1 MNSRYKASSASDST
15 GSYSLCR
22 WIACALA
29 LVVLAGAAPLAL
41 SSKDTDPEEKA
52 IIKYVNEKEGN
63 TYFAD
68 MLWGIDLKNGKFLD
82 QRTASL
88 KVGIFAVQD
97 STGELKNI
105 KYSKKVIYP
114 DKDFKNGSV
123 GTILR
128 GVFYADLVKQFNKK
142 LKTSKSTRDKV
153 MKRQKLL
160 RLLSW
165 CDAHYLPGMK
175 SKVEKELKRIDSE
188 VLKDE
193 LSGDIFNRTEE
204 QDAIVE
210 RMKGLTDIETVHL
223 AASDHIT
230 LASDFIPPKTLER
243 MIKVG
248 ERIYRDFCELMYVD
262 GVDNLKP
269 KPEGEVLRIYFISH
283 TTTLEEMLT
292 QASKFGPGLNDM
304 KHKESLKLF
313 LMLGGGIMGT
323 TLHKKKSILRVSFRA
338 LESRDRDAP
347 SKIKKNPP
355 NSDYTDSVVS
365 GLGHTLIDNWLG
377 HPPAF
382 KGRITMPWLA
392 EGYAQYLC
400 IKNLGIRGPST
411 VDFDFAY
418 ARRETGRGYSWVGD
432 IEEMMHRIA
441 HDPEADK
448 FEDLI
453 RISHFRNLKAES
465 VAKSVSLIDFL
476 METDRIAFLNFL
488 KDMQKLYRK
497 LDKTGNQQLFMNGL
511 DPLIAKHFGTK
522 QEEGGMASR
531 LKKKSTILASVKDME
546 RAWSDWTARWIKGKK
561 K

>member
-1 MNSRYKASSASDST
+1 MNTRYVSPSSSGSPLPASRS
-15 GSYSLCR
+15 R
-22 WIACALA
+22 WIVFSMVLL
-29 LVVLAGAAPLAL
+29 LVAGAAAP
-41 SSKDTDPEEKA
+41 SSAGKDTDPSEKA
-52 IIKYVNEKEGN
+52 IIKYLNENEGN
-63 TYFAD
+63 IYFAD

-82 QRTASL
+82 TRTASL

-97 STGELKNI
+97 SDGELKNI

-142 LKTSKSTRDKV
+142 LKTSKSTKDKV

-188 VLKDE
+188 VMKE
-193 LSGDIFNRTEE
+193 EKSGEIFNRTEE
-204 QDAIVE
+204 QDALVE
-210 RMKGLTDIETVHL
+210 QLKTLLDVETVHL

-230 LASDFIPPKTLER
+230 LASDFLPPKTLER

-262 GVDNLKP
+262 GVKDLREIP
-269 KPEGEVLRIYFISH
+269 QGEILRMYYLTH
-283 TTTLEEMLT
+283 TTTLEDILK
-292 QASKFGPGLNDM
+292 QASKFGPGLSDT
-304 KHKESLKLF
+304 KHKESLKLN
-313 LMLGGGIMGT
+313 LMLGGVRMRT
-323 TLHKKKSILRVSFRA
+323 ALHKKKSILTISFSA
-338 LESRDRDAP
+338 LERRDRDDP
-347 SKIKKNPP
+347 SKITSNPP
-355 NSDYTDSVVS
+355 NADYTNHLVS
-365 GLGHTLIDNWLG
+365 TLGHTLMNNWLG

-382 KGRITMPWLA
+382 KNHIAMPWLA

-400 IKNLGIRGPST
+400 IKNLGVRGTST
-411 VDFDFAY
+411 VDFDFEY

-441 HDPEADK
+441 HDPDADK

-453 RISHFRNLKAES
+453 RITHFRNLKAES

-476 METDRIAFLNFL
+476 METNRIGFLNFL

-497 LDKTGNQQLFMNGL
+497 LDKTGNQQVFISGL
-511 DPLIAKHFGTK
+511 DPLVGKNFGGGE
-522 QEEGGMASR
+522 QDSGMASR
-531 LKKKSTILASVKDME
+531 LKKKSAILNSVADME

-561 K
+561 